1 MYFLTDKLWFPDV
14 SEADSDGLLAV
25 GGDLSVERLKLA
37 YRSGIF
43 PWYGDAQPIMWW
55 SPNPRMLLF
64 PDKLHVSKNLQKKI
78 NKGIFTV
85 TYNKNFAEVIRQC
98 ANVPRPDQGG
108 TWITEDMEAAYIKLH
123 QEGIATSVEVW
134 LDGNLVGGLYGVDL
148 SEKKIF
154 CGESMFSGVSDASK
168 IALYHL
174 VEELKKK
181 AYKFIDCQ
189 MYTDHLAR
197 MGAEEVPREQ
207 FVGYLSER

>member
-1 MYFLTDKLWFPDV
+1 MYFLTEKLWFPDV

-64 PDKLHVSKNLQKKI
+64 PDKLNVSKNLQKKI

-85 TYNKNFAEVIRQC
+85 TFNNNFAEVIRQC

-108 TWITEDMEAAYIKLH
+108 TWITEDM
-123 QEGIATSVEVW
+123 
-134 LDGNLVGGLYGVDL
+134 
-148 SEKKIF
+148 
-154 CGESMFSGVSDASK
+154 
-168 IALYHL
+168 
-174 VEELKKK
+174 
-181 AYKFIDCQ
+181 
-189 MYTDHLAR
+189 
-197 MGAEEVPREQ
+197 
-207 FVGYLSER
+207 